1 MSGFNSMPQC
11 DVFGMGNSLIDIQAF
26 IDDTFLS
33 SIGVDKGIMHLID
46 EERSRSILKR
56 LKNIPT
62 EMLPGGSC
70 ANTMST
76 IAFLGGR
83 PAYTGIV
90 TDDEY
95 GKVYEEKL
103 TKQGVKTLT
112 KWVKYG
118 LTGSSIILTTPDA
131 ERTMNTHL
139 GVCRE
144 FEKSD
149 IDLDLLKESQVFY
162 LTGYMWDTQEQKDT
176 AIYAMEHAKRCGLKV
191 SFDIAD
197 PFLVE
202 RNRGEFPH
210 IIKEYVDIL
219 FGNAQEVMM
228 LTDIESP
235 LEAGKE
241 LQKSCEIAT
250 VKIGKE
256 GSYVIADNI
265 ERVASFPVDA
275 VDSTGAG
282 DSYAGGFLYAYCQD
296 KSLPEC
302 ARFANYTASRIV
314 TVKGLGFHLLDQQAI
329 RESLGIC

>member
-1 MSGFNSMPQC
+1 MATF

-26 IDDTFLS
+26 VDDTFLK
-33 SIGVDKGIMHLID
+33 SIGVKKGIMHLVD

-56 LKNIPT
+56 LANIPT
-62 EMLPGGSC
+62 EMVPGGSC

-76 IAFLGGR
+76 IAFLGGQ
-83 PAYTGIV
+83 PLYTGIV
-90 TDDEY
+90 NSDEY
-95 GKVYEEKL
+95 GKTYEEKL
-103 TKQGVKTLT
+103 KGYGVTTRT
-112 KWVKYG
+112 KWQNHG

-149 IDLDLLKESQVFY
+149 IDLDRLKASKVFY
-162 LTGYMWDTQEQKDT
+162 LTGYMWDTDNQKET
-176 AIYAMEHAKRCGLKV
+176 AIYAMEHAKRFGLKV

-210 IIKEYVDIL
+210 IIREYVDIL

-235 LEAGKE
+235 LEAGQM
-241 LQKSCEIAT
+241 LQKDCEVVA
-250 VKIGKE
+250 VKIGSE
-256 GSYVIADNI
+256 GAYVIAD
-265 ERVASFPVDA
+265 RVEKISPVLVEA

-282 DSYAGGFLYAYCQD
+282 DSYAGGFLYAYCQ
-296 KSLPEC
+296 KKPLAEC
-302 ARFANYTASRIV
+302 GRFANYIASKIV
-314 TVKGLGFHLLDQQAI
+314 TVKGLGFHLLDRTAIQQ
-329 RESLGIC
+329 ELGIW

>member
-1 MSGFNSMPQC
+1 MPHF

-26 IDDTFLS
+26 VDESFLA

-46 EERSRSILKR
+46 EERSRSILNR

-76 IAFLGGR
+76 IAFSGGR
-83 PAYTGIV
+83 PLYTGIV
-90 TDDEY
+90 ADDEY
-95 GKVYEEKL
+95 GGTYEEKL
-103 TKQGVKTLT
+103 TQQGVKTLT
-112 KWVKYG
+112 KWMKSG

-144 FEKSD
+144 FKKHD

-176 AIYAMEHAKRCGLKV
+176 AIYAMEQAKRFGLKV

-202 RNRGEFPH
+202 RNRGEFPA

-219 FGNAQEVMM
+219 FGNAQEMMM

-241 LQKSCEIAT
+241 LQKSCEIAA

-256 GSYVIADNI
+256 GSYVITDMVEKVDA
-265 ERVASFPVDA
+265 FPVSA

-282 DSYAGGFLYAYCQD
+282 DSYAGGFLYAYCQG
-296 KSLPEC
+296 KPLAQC
-302 ARFANYTASRIV
+302 ARFANYIASQIV
-314 TVKGLGFHLLDQQAI
+314 TVKGLGFHLLNQEVIQKNLD
-329 RESLGIC
+329 IC